1 MHQVFSTGWGAVVAG
16 VILAGGGWALV
27 AEPALGQEP
36 AARAPLA
43 APVVAAPLVSAAE
56 PYLPAKPVVG
66 KLALVGSRTMSQ
78 LAAVWSDGFRHIHP
92 EAEISLDF
100 QGSGTALAQLTP
112 GGATLGLLS
121 RDLSP
126 AEAAEFAT
134 KNPGGKLIPVA
145 TAYDALAVVV
155 HGENPLEGLTLPQLR
170 RLFGRGEGDKP
181 LSWGDLGLTGQWAE
195 LPVAR
200 FSPGE
205 QSGARGQFQTVV
217 LGEGGEFA
225 ELTTFDWHTRIVEE
239 VGARRGAI
247 GFVSLANAR
256 SPLVRVVP
264 LAAAELAPAV
274 LPTPER
280 IAERSYPL
288 IRPLTLVL
296 AVPESGP
303 GEGLASEFVRYV
315 LSRNGQE
322 DVVKDGFQPLARSE
336 VFAQHDRLGWTTL
349 K

>member
-1 MHQVFSTGWGAVVAG
+1 MRGVYCAGWSVAVAG
-16 VILAGGGWALV
+16 ALFACGGV
-27 AEPALGQEP
+27 ARGQES
-36 AARAPLA
+36 AA
-43 APVVAAPLVSAAE
+43 APASFVSAAE
-56 PYLPAKPVVG
+56 PYLPAKPVAG

-92 EAEISLDF
+92 EAEITLDF

-121 RDLSP
+121 RDLTP
-126 AEAAEFAT
+126 AEAADFAA
-134 KNPGGKLIPVA
+134 KHPGGKIIPVA
-145 TAYDALAVVV
+145 TAYDALAVIV
-155 HGENPLEGLTLPQLR
+155 HGDNPIEGLTLAQLK
-170 RLFGRGEGDKP
+170 RLFGDSDEQKP
-181 LSWGDLGLTGQWAE
+181 LTWGDLGLSGEWAA
-195 LPVAR
+195 LPVTR
-200 FSPGE
+200 FAPGE

-217 LGEGGEFA
+217 LGEGGTFA
-225 ELTTFDWHTRIVEE
+225 DLSAFDWHTRIVEE
-239 VGARRGAI
+239 VTAARGAI

-264 LAAAELAPAV
+264 VAATETATAV

-296 AVPESGP
+296 AVPEAGP

-322 DVVKDGFQPLARSE
+322 DVVKDGFQPLGRSE